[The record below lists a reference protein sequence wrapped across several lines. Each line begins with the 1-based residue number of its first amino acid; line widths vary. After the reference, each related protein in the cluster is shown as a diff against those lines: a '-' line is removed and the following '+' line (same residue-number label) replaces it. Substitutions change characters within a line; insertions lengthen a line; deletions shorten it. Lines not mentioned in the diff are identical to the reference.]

1 MFTSSTICS
10 IGTFHVV
17 IEQREMYTKSMMHVQ
32 SCSFSDQT
40 YCFFDVPVAINII
53 QLQKETAYLPP
64 SCSLLRE
71 SGAAKSTRNCFFEL
85 LHLPVNM
92 SP

>member
-17 IEQREMYTKSMMHVQ
+17 IEQREMYRKSMMQVQ

-40 YCFFDVPVAINII
+40 YCFFDVPVAIGVVV
-53 QLQKETAYLPP
+53 A
-64 SCSLLRE
+64 
-71 SGAAKSTRNCFFEL
+71 
-85 LHLPVNM
+85 
-92 SP
+92 